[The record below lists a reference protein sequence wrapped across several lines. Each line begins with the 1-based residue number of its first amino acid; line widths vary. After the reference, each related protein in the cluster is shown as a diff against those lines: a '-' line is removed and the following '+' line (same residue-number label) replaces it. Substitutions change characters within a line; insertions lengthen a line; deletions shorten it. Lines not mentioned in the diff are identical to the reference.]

1 MWVVGLESRSF
12 GRTDNALNLCTIS
25 LDQDEVL
32 CSGFLPIGL
41 RDPCEQKLYIIHF
54 NFLLHLFIYL
64 FSVVCVCVCVCVH
77 LWRSEKSLQESVLL
91 LLLKVQIINLVLVF
105 ISCSSADSANHPHFF
120 KKCVLFCFFLNI
132 HRSLDI
138 VL

>member
-64 FSVVCVCVCVCVH
+64 FSVVCVCVCVCVCA
-77 LWRSEKSLQESVLL
+77 LVEVREELAGVSSIIIIKSPNN
-91 LLLKVQIINLVLVF
+91 KPGFGI
-105 ISCSSADSANHPHFF
+105 H
-120 KKCVLFCFFLNI
+120 KLFVCRFSQPPALF
-132 HRSLDI
+132 
-138 VL
+138 